1 MTDSALANQIQ
12 KTEADPNQAD
22 IQGLLEELESKLR
35 GALDVLAPSVTAMCE
50 NLQKAANEIRTDK
63 DATTLWGTL
72 NDLQVFLSLVQ
83 QICTSVGTQGPKVVE
98 FDNALGESLGTLE
111 TVVVDSDDPEV
122 VASFIEDSLI
132 RAFDRWA
139 EAEAELRTVA
149 EI

>member
-12 KTEADPNQAD
+12 KTEADPNHAD
-22 IQGLLEELESKLR
+22 IQVLLEELESKLR
-35 GALDVLAPSVTAMCE
+35 GALDVLNPSVTAMCD

-98 FDNALGESLGTLE
+98 FDNALGDSLGTLE
-111 TVVVDSDDPEV
+111 TVVVDADDPEE
-122 VASFIEDSLI
+122 VATFIETSLI
-132 RAFDRWA
+132 RAFDKWA
-139 EAEAELRTVA
+139 DAEAELRSMA
-149 EI
+149 DI

>member
-22 IQGLLEELESKLR
+22 IQALLEELESKLR
-35 GALDVLAPSVTAMCE
+35 GALDVLTPSVKAMCE

-83 QICTSVGTQGPKVVE
+83 QICTSVGTQGPKVIE

-111 TVVVDSDDPEV
+111 TVVLDSEDAEEV
-122 VASFIEDSLI
+122 AVFIEESLI
-132 RAFDRWA
+132 RAFDKWPD
-139 EAEAELRTVA
+139 AEAELCKIA
-149 EI
+149 EV